1 MGWLFG
7 YYERRSL
14 IEHLVNGNGL
24 KTIRHCLVGNNLW
37 CVHEYEEQ
45 HAPLVRFTTAGEQ
58 VTETSTTHR
67 WACLYLLRGNP
78 RVKNDCYNWGYKD
91 IDETMGPNEISFPYT
106 WLDLLTP
113 IASEYANAWRARV
126 KARGEKM
133 ATVVPGSKW
142 FYYGGGY
149 TVVAR
154 RSPSCWIVHDDLG
167 CRYRMTAKHFEA
179 AELLQRGIQ

>member
-106 WLDLLTP
+106 WIDLLTP
-113 IASEYANAWRARV
+113 TDSQYANEWRERV
-126 KARGEKM
+126 KARGEKLQK
-133 ATVVPGSKW
+133 AKLGSKW
-142 FYYGGGY
+142 RGYGH
-149 TVVAR
+149 TFEIIER
-154 RSPSCWIVHDDLG
+154 RSPTSFL
-167 CRYRMTAKHFEA
+167 AKDEYGETWRLTSKNILA
-179 AELLQRGIQ
+179 MESL